1 MTRRGDVVADAPT
14 GTVLVAHP
22 SADLYGS
29 DLQLLESI
37 SGLVTRGWRVVVTLP
52 HEGPLTPR
60 LRACGAEVG
69 FLPVPVLRKSLLS
82 PAGLLSLVWSSLR
95 ALGPMLQQLRRDAP
109 DAVYVN
115 TVTVPLWLIA
125 ARLARRPALCHVHE
139 AEEARTLVRVVLN
152 LPLFL
157 ARAVVVNSQA
167 AADTVLSALP
177 GLARRVQVV
186 HNGVPGPATE
196 PGAISTSGR
205 RRIALVGRLSP
216 RKGIDVALEAVA
228 LVAAGGHD
236 VSLQLC
242 GSVFPG
248 YEWYE
253 AELRERAA
261 RPDLTGRVT
270 FAGYTSPTWPALD
283 RAEVVLVPSRAEP
296 FGNAAVEGQL
306 AARPVVASAVQGLR
320 EIVTDGENGLLV
332 PPDDPPALATA
343 LTRLLDDPEL
353 ALRLASEGRASAL
366 RRFSPERYQEDIASA
381 VSAIARR

>member
-1 MTRRGDVVADAPT
+1 MVADAPG

-37 SGLVTRGWRVVVTLP
+37 SGLVERGWRVIVTLP

-82 PAGLLSLVWSSLR
+82 PAGLLTLVWSSLG
-95 ALGPMLQQLRRDAP
+95 ALGPMLRQLRRDAP
-109 DAVYVN
+109 DVVYVN
-115 TVTVPLWLIA
+115 TVTVPLWLVA
-125 ARLARRPALCHVHE
+125 ARLSRRPALCHVHE
-139 AEEARTLVRVVLN
+139 AEEARTVVRVVLN

-157 ARAVVVNSQA
+157 AQAVVVNSRA

-177 GLARRVQVV
+177 RLARRVQVV

-196 PGAISTSGR
+196 PAAINSSGR
-205 RRIALVGRLSP
+205 RRITLVGRLSP

-228 LVAAGGHD
+228 LVAEAGHD
-236 VSLQLC
+236 VSLELC

-253 AELRERAA
+253 QELRERAGRA
-261 RPDLTGRVT
+261 DLAERVT

-306 AARPVVASAVQGLR
+306 AGRPVIASAVQGLR
-320 EIVTDGENGLLV
+320 EIITHGENGLLV
-332 PPDDPPALATA
+332 PPDDAPALAGAVTS
-343 LTRLLDDPEL
+343 LLEDREL
-353 ALRLASEGRASAL
+353 ALRLGSEGRASAL
-366 RRFSPERYQEDIASA
+366 RRFSPERYQSDIVSA
-381 VSAIARR
+381 VAAITRR